1 MPGSF
6 RKKHTAQC
14 EKTLKTR
21 PILKNQFFQ
30 QKSVKITEVTFELT
44 IFHTFK
50 FSRVVDKTWNGHWVG
65 TVDKTLERQ
74 PENRYFCVFY
84 ALFGVFFS
92 SKSAWIVVSQ
102 KIVLEPPFLWCSL
115 TLFHWLINENNQA
128 QSKISWKCSILA
140 WKLVK
145 IDQKHRSR
153 VLSTVPEFCPF
164 QTFCPFQVL
173 STTLVEKTPKTLKNT
188 PK

>member
-1 MPGSF
+1 MF
-6 RKKHTAQC
+6 
-14 EKTLKTR
+14 LKYSRTFAVTPLASSTFSVFYVFVIWC
-21 PILKNQFFQ
+21 PI
-30 QKSVKITEVTFELT
+30 
-44 IFHTFK
+44 
-50 FSRVVDKTWNGHWVG
+50 RVVDKTWNGHWVG
-65 TVDKTLERQ
+65 TVDKTMERQ

-188 PK
+188 PKRKKKEKNPLIT